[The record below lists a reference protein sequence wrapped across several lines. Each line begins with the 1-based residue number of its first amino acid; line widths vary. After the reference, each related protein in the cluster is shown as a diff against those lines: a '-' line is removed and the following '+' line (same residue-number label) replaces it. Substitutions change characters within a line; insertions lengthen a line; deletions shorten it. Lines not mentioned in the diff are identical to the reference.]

1 MVVYRRQCGFSKIQH
16 GLIAAHSAL
25 SKQSW
30 ACGFITLERLELTL
44 QYIAWEE
51 FVVSNYKALFFET
64 LWKLGVVRQE
74 HWSLCLTISFCSWSL
89 LWVRFWCSLAQ
100 LSRLAN
106 FEVPSCRRKQKK
118 KKTTKRQTR
127 KWGHVFRIS
136 VNEWRH
142 HGWTFFNKHI
152 AMKLDYDNNFLTFF
166 LVLCLSM
173 QIMHYLVKKALICIN
188 LQNRNLNKSS
198 FSVSCFWNIHVNSVL
213 ISTSTLLTPLKTSY
227 HVIRN

>member
-51 FVVSNYKALFFET
+51 FVVSNYKALFFQT

-118 KKTTKRQTR
+118 KPNKASNQKMRSRFQDFSQWVETPRVNIFQQTHRHETWLRQ
-127 KWGHVFRIS
+127 
-136 VNEWRH
+136 
-142 HGWTFFNKHI
+142 
-152 AMKLDYDNNFLTFF
+152 
-166 LVLCLSM
+166 
-173 QIMHYLVKKALICIN
+173 
-188 LQNRNLNKSS
+188 
-198 FSVSCFWNIHVNSVL
+198 
-213 ISTSTLLTPLKTSY
+213 
-227 HVIRN
+227 